1 MAIVRRL
8 HASTCARSY
17 QPLRYHSDSSNTGG
31 SSMVLGTVLES
42 WVRHKLLMLGKQYE
56 QSTDSSEL
64 ETDVN
69 WVPR

>member
-1 MAIVRRL
+1 
-8 HASTCARSY
+8 
-17 QPLRYHSDSSNTGG
+17 
-31 SSMVLGTVLES
+31 MVLGTVLES